1 MKCDNRSFL
10 PILASGFFVAA
21 ATCASAQTPQ
31 QTTATYE
38 DWIVRC
44 ETLAGPPPKK
54 TCEMVQS
61 TQMQGQGV
69 ISQVAVGRP
78 VKGQPVKIVVQLPNG
93 VWLPT
98 GVKLIAAGVS
108 DPALVGTFKRC
119 TTGCFA
125 DFEVKD
131 DTIKKLRSMTEA
143 GQIQFKDGA
152 VKDIS
157 LPLSFKGFGAALDA
171 LSKE

>member
-1 MKCDNRSFL
+1 MHSNSRPL
-10 PILASGFFVAA
+10 LTILAGALLLAAVDAA
-21 ATCASAQTPQ
+21 AAQTPQ

-44 ETLAGPPPKK
+44 ETVAGPPPKK
-54 TCEMVQS
+54 NCEMVQS

-78 VKGQPVKIVVQLPNG
+78 IKGQPVKIVVQLPNG

-98 GVKLIAAGVS
+98 GVKLVAGAS
-108 DPALVGTFKRC
+108 DPGLTATFKRC
-119 TTGCFA
+119 LAGCFA
-125 DFEVKD
+125 DFEIKD
-131 DTIKKLRSMTEA
+131 ETIKKFRSMTEP
-143 GQIQFKDGA
+143 GHIQFKDGA
-152 VKDIS
+152 TKDVS
-157 LPLSFKGFGAALDA
+157 LPLSFKGFGAAFDA

>member
-1 MKCDNRSFL
+1 MMLENIR
-10 PILASGFFVAA
+10 FFFPLIGALLVAVAGVAA
-21 ATCASAQTPQ
+21 AQTPQ

-44 ETLAGPPPKK
+44 ETLAGPPPKR

-69 ISQVAVGRP
+69 ISQIAVAHP

-93 VWLPT
+93 VWLPA
-98 GVKLIAAGVS
+98 GVKLIAGAS
-108 DPALVGTFKRC
+108 DPGLAATFKRC
-119 TTGCFA
+119 LAGCFA
-125 DFEVKD
+125 DFEIKD
-131 DTIKKLRSMTEA
+131 DTIKKFRSMTEP
-143 GQIQFKDGA
+143 GQIQFKDGT

-157 LPLSFKGFGAALDA
+157 LPLSFKGFGAAFDA

>member
-1 MKCDNRSFL
+1 MKCDSRPFL
-10 PILASGFFVAA
+10 VILAGALLAA
-21 ATCASAQTPQ
+21 ATPASAQTPQ

-54 TCEMVQS
+54 SCEMVQS

-98 GVKLIAAGVS
+98 GVKVIAGAG
-108 DPALVGTFKRC
+108 DAGFIATFKRC

-125 DFEVKD
+125 DFEVRD
-131 DTIKKLRSMTEA
+131 DTIKKFRSMTEP

>member
-1 MKCDNRSFL
+1 MHSDRRPFL
-10 PILASGFFVAA
+10 AILAGALLLAA
-21 ATCASAQTPQ
+21 LNPASAQPSPQ

-44 ETLAGPPPKK
+44 ETAAGPPPKK
-54 TCEMVQS
+54 ICEMVQS

-69 ISQVAVGRP
+69 ISQVAVARP

-98 GVKLIAAGVS
+98 GVRLVVGAA
-108 DPALVGTFKRC
+108 DPGLTATFKRC
-119 TTGCFA
+119 LAGCFA

-131 DTIKKLRSMTEA
+131 DTIKKFRSMTEP
-143 GQIQFKDGA
+143 GQIQFKDGTT
-152 VKDIS
+152 KDIS
-157 LPLSFKGFGAALDA
+157 LPLSFKGFGAAFDA
-171 LSKE
+171 LLKE

>member
-1 MKCDNRSFL
+1 MHQNIRL
-10 PILASGFFVAA
+10 FFSPLIGALVVATAGAA
-21 ATCASAQTPQ
+21 AAQAPQ

-38 DWIVRC
+38 DWVVRC
-44 ETLAGPPPKK
+44 ETAAGPQPKK
-54 TCEMVQS
+54 SCEMVQS

-69 ISQVAVGRP
+69 VSQIAVGHP
-78 VKGQPVKIVVQLPNG
+78 VNGQPVKIVVQLLNG

-98 GVKLIAAGVS
+98 GVKLVTGKS
-108 DPALVGTFKRC
+108 DPGLTATFKRC
-119 TTGCFA
+119 LNGCFA

-131 DTIKKLRSMTEA
+131 DTIKKFRSMPEP

-152 VKDIS
+152 VKDVS
-157 LPLSFKGFGAALDA
+157 LPLSFKGFGAAFDA

>member
-1 MKCDNRSFL
+1 MHSNSPSFL
-10 PILASGFFVAA
+10 TILAGAFLLA
-21 ATCASAQTPQ
+21 ATNAASAQTPQ

-54 TCEMVQS
+54 SCEMVQS

-98 GVKLIAAGVS
+98 GVKLSAAGVS
-108 DPALVGTFKRC
+108 DPGLVGTFKRC
-119 TTGCFA
+119 LNGCFA

-131 DTIKKLRSMTEA
+131 DTIKKLRSMTEP
-143 GQIQFKDGA
+143 GQIQFKDGT

>member
-1 MKCDNRSFL
+1 MQRDNRSLFI
-10 PILASGFFVAA
+10 ILTGAILVTA
-21 ATCASAQTPQ
+21 ATAAFAQAPQ

-38 DWIVRC
+38 DWVVRC
-44 ETLAGPPPKK
+44 ETQVGPPPKK
-54 TCEMVQS
+54 SCEMVQT

-98 GVKLIAAGVS
+98 GVKVIAGAG
-108 DPALVGTFKRC
+108 DPGTVATFKRC

-125 DFEVKD
+125 DFEAKD
-131 DTIKKLRSMTEA
+131 DTIKKFRSMTEA

-157 LPLSFKGFGAALDA
+157 LPLSFKGFGTAFDA

>member
-1 MKCDNRSFL
+1 MHNDNRPFL
-10 PILASGFFVAA
+10 TILAAA
-21 ATCASAQTPQ
+21 LLLAAVSAVSAQTPQ

-44 ETLAGPPPKK
+44 ETVAGPPPKRS
-54 TCEMVQS
+54 CEMVQS

-98 GVKLIAAGVS
+98 GVKLVVGAG
-108 DPALVGTFKRC
+108 DPGLTAT
-119 TTGCFA
+119 
-125 DFEVKD
+125 
-131 DTIKKLRSMTEA
+131 
-143 GQIQFKDGA
+143 
-152 VKDIS
+152 
-157 LPLSFKGFGAALDA
+157 
-171 LSKE
+171 

>member
-1 MKCDNRSFL
+1 MHQNSRL
-10 PILASGFFVAA
+10 FFCPLIGAFVVAA
-21 ATCASAQTPQ
+21 AGASAQTPQ
-31 QTTATYE
+31 QTTASYE

-44 ETLAGPPPKK
+44 ETVAGPPPKK
-54 TCEMVQS
+54 SCEMVQS

-69 ISQVAVGRP
+69 VSQIAVGRP

-98 GVKLIAAGVS
+98 GVKLVAGNS
-108 DPALVGTFKRC
+108 DPGLTATFKRGLN
-119 TTGCFA
+119 GCFA

-131 DTIKKLRSMTEA
+131 DTIKKFRSIPEP
-143 GQIQFKDGA
+143 GQIQFKDGT

-157 LPLSFKGFGAALDA
+157 LPLSFKGFGAAFDA